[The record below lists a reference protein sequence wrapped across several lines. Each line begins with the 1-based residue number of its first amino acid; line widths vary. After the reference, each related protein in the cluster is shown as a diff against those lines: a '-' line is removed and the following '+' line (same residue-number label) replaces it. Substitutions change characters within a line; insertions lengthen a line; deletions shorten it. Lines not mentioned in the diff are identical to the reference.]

1 MVIAKGSNP
10 GLMPVAKKRCPWGS
24 DELLISYHD
33 NEWGTPVHDDDLL
46 FEHLTLDCMQAG
58 LSWLTILRKR
68 EAFRAAFD
76 GFDPRKVAR
85 YDAKK
90 VEGLLRDKGIV
101 RNRQKI
107 EATINNARRFLEVQ
121 EEQGSFDA
129 FIWSFVEGRTL
140 NHNHKSFKEVPAAT
154 PESERMSAALR
165 ERDFKF
171 VGPTICY
178 AFMQA
183 VGMVNDHLVDCYRH
197 EELSPHKKRAR

>member
-1 MVIAKGSNP
+1 
-10 GLMPVAKKRCPWGS
+10 MPVAKKRCPWGN
-24 DELLISYHD
+24 DDLLISYHD
-33 NEWGTPVHDDDLL
+33 NEWGMPVHDDALL

-76 GFDPRKVAR
+76 NFDPRKVAG
-85 YDAKK
+85 YDNKK
-90 VEGLLRDKGIV
+90 VGSLLRDKGIV

-107 EATINNARRFLEVQ
+107 EATINNAQRFLEVQ
-121 EEQGSFDA
+121 EKQGSFDA

-140 NHNHKSFKEVPAAT
+140 NHSYESFKEVPAAT

-165 ERDFKF
+165 ERGFKF

-197 EELSPHKKRAR
+197 DELLSPRKKRAR

>member
-1 MVIAKGSNP
+1 LRKGGNP

-33 NEWGTPVHDDDLL
+33 NEWGMPVHDDTLL

-68 EAFRAAFD
+68 ESFRAAFD
-76 GFDPRKVAR
+76 GFNPRKVAG
-85 YDAKK
+85 YDDKK
-90 VEGLLRDKGIV
+90 VESLLQDKGIV

-107 EATINNARRFLEVQ
+107 GAAINNAQRFLEVQ

-129 FIWSFVEGRTL
+129 FIWSFVGGRTL
-140 NHNHKSFKEVPAAT
+140 HNSYMSFKEVPAAT

-165 ERDFKF
+165 ERGFKF

-197 EELSPHKKRAR
+197 DELLSPRKKRAR